1 MMWNTYVRYEY
12 YGQGIE
18 NFAISIYASENTY
31 VDYG

>member
-1 MMWNTYVRYEY
+1 MMWNSYVRYEY